1 MALEKTQ
8 LITLAKTVAKAN
20 PSAAVAYSFNDK
32 KYSYSEL
39 NETLR
44 AELKEIAGTYNLYRQ
59 NQNILFELIQ
69 EVIDEVLPQRVIE
82 QYGSFADIRT
92 FGQGDKPVFSVK
104 TSTASKNRAKK
115 FVTKVG
121 LAGVYEVFK
130 LDGYNL
136 EVPTEA
142 WGGAAQIGIEE
153 FLDGRID
160 MSDVVEVIND
170 GLNECVYREI
180 AKALKAVVASL
191 PNTNKKGDNSFVQS
205 KMDSL
210 LQVSDA
216 YGKATIYCTFEFAA
230 TMVPDNNWISN
241 EQKNTMWNTGYLANY
256 KGHNVV
262 ILPNSFEEPTYDSQG
277 HLIGNTIKVVDP
289 SWAYII
295 PTGADKP
302 IKVAFEGDALVR
314 EWENRDWSREIQTYK
329 KFGIG
334 IVGVNAGI
342 CAYQNTSLSQ
352 GYPSGT
358 ITITKK
364 AAPGLSEEFTVSQ

>member
-20 PSAAVAYSFNDK
+20 PSAAVAYSFNDN

-44 AELKEIAGTYNLYRQ
+44 AELREIAGTYNLYRQ

-210 LQVSDA
+210 LQERLLFTVHLNLLLQWFQ
-216 YGKATIYCTFEFAA
+216 I
-230 TMVPDNNWISN
+230 I
-241 EQKNTMWNTGYLANY
+241 TGFQMSR
-256 KGHNVV
+256 KMQCGIQD
-262 ILPNSFEEPTYDSQG
+262 ILQ
-277 HLIGNTIKVVDP
+277 TIKD
-289 SWAYII
+289 
-295 PTGADKP
+295 
-302 IKVAFEGDALVR
+302 
-314 EWENRDWSREIQTYK
+314 
-329 KFGIG
+329 
-334 IVGVNAGI
+334 
-342 CAYQNTSLSQ
+342 
-352 GYPSGT
+352 
-358 ITITKK
+358 IT
-364 AAPGLSEEFTVSQ
+364 